1 MHQESRTGVKVEGR
15 TKNRRPI
22 LATVAE
28 LAGVSVPT
36 VSKVINGR
44 VDVAPDTRARIEAA
58 LVELGYES
66 PMKRRARAAMPPAVE
81 LVFGGM
87 NEGYSLELLKG
98 MLQEAAGEGV
108 ELVLSSMAP
117 ANLREA
123 DHEEWARRM
132 VESGRA
138 GLILVTSE
146 MTVEQLALF
155 RAWNIPV
162 VIIDP
167 YNPPDSGFASVGATN
182 WAGGKGAV
190 EHLIGLGHRKIAHI
204 GGPVAAECSVARQ
217 HGYLAALM
225 GHGIEVRSEYM
236 AMGAFSNSFGSQ
248 WARTML
254 DLDDPPTAIFTGNDS
269 IAIGVLGEAQRRGI
283 RVPEELSVVGFDGTA
298 LGGQVLP
305 RLTSV
310 AQPLQ
315 EMGRAALRSVLRMSR
330 GEGLE
335 SPRMELATTLVVRDS
350 TAPPPA

>member
-1 MHQESRTGVKVEGR
+1 MKVDGR

-44 VDVAPDTRARIEAA
+44 VDVAPHTRARIEAA
-58 LVELGYES
+58 LAELGYES
-66 PMKRRARAAMPPAVE
+66 PVKRRARAAMPPAVE
-81 LVFGGM
+81 LVFDGM

-98 MLQEAAGEGV
+98 MLQEAPAEGV
-108 ELVLSSMAP
+108 ELVLSNMAP
-117 ANLREA
+117 KHLHEA
-123 DHEEWARRM
+123 DHGEWAQRM

-146 MTVEQLALF
+146 MTAEQLGMF
-155 RAWNIPV
+155 HAWNIPV

-167 YNPPDSGFASVGATN
+167 YNPPERGFASVGATN

-190 EHLIGLGHRKIAHI
+190 EHLIALGHRRIAHL

-225 GHGIEVRSEYM
+225 GNGIEIRDEYM
-236 AMGAFSNSFGSQ
+236 KMGEFSNSFGSDG
-248 WARTML
+248 ARALL
-254 DLDDPPTAIFTGNDS
+254 DLAEPPTAIFTGNDS
-269 IAIGVLGEAQRRGI
+269 IAIGVLGEARRRGV
-283 RVPEELSVVGFDGTA
+283 RVPEDLSVVGFDGTA

-315 EMGRAALRSVLRMSR
+315 EMGSAALRSVLRMSR
-330 GEGLE
+330 GEALE
-335 SPRMELATTLVVRDS
+335 SPRMELATKLVVRDS